1 MELVRHPL
9 RSIMRRLVGADRESQ
24 PLLDPANFLF
34 DGDLV
39 VIGAHQQKDVDRLL
53 ALIALEQCEVRDVL
67 LLTEREDELTLL
79 LLSVASGLPLSAL
92 EDDGASLSSRDRDA
106 LEEAKDKLASATL
119 ELSLSQDAEANE
131 ALLRRWARSHSG
143 GLVLLTAAWHLS
155 LITDC
160 DAANAF
166 VGRLKQ
172 VAKETS
178 TTLVL
183 PWWIAPF
190 DSVEAGLT
198 ALHGAGAA
206 QEDTDLVVLMKT
218 DRYGSL
224 DEVRVVKNRHGACD
238 QLWPR
243 GLDYEDQKLLGAPPS
258 SE

>member
-1 MELVRHPL
+1 MELVRYPL
-9 RSIMRRLVGADRESQ
+9 RSIMRRFAAAAERA
-24 PLLDPANFLF
+24 PLLDPATFLF

-39 VIGAHQQKDVDRLL
+39 VIGAHQQRDVNRLL
-53 ALIALEQCEVRDVL
+53 ALLALEQCEYRDVL
-67 LLTEREDELTLL
+67 LLTEREEELTLL

-106 LEEAKDKLASATL
+106 LDEAKDKLANATL

-131 ALLRRWARSHSG
+131 ALLRRWSRSHSG

-155 LITDC
+155 LITDS

-166 VGRLKQ
+166 VRRLKEL
-172 VAKETS
+172 AKETQ

-190 DSVEAGLT
+190 DSVEAGLSL
-198 ALHGAGAA
+198 LHGAGAA

-218 DRYGSL
+218 DNYGSL
-224 DEVRVVKNRHGACD
+224 DEVRVAKNRHGACE

-243 GLDYEDQKLLGAPPS
+243 GLDYEDPKLLESPPK
-258 SE
+258 